1 METETATEPVEDV
14 GASAPEAL
22 DPETYAGA
30 EPAAAPDE
38 AEIEVEHEG
47 RVYRVPEA
55 LKGAFLRH
63 ADYTRKTQEIAEQ
76 RRALEGERRAAEE
89 RAAREQARVRDY
101 GRLAAL
107 DAAVGEYEDYDWDL
121 WFQQNPDQAEADW
134 ARYQQTLQVR
144 DQVGADLHARE
155 RLSALEAQREH
166 ATRLE
171 QGHAELARDIEGW
184 SPALARELAVFGQS
198 LGFSP
203 EELSAVTDPRAV
215 KVLHAAWKGAQAL
228 KTQTAGRELERAQ
241 AFRPVRQ
248 VGGAAS
254 APRDPARMSTAEWMR
269 WRSEQTRRKAR

>member
-1 METETATEPVEDV
+1 METETATEPVEE
-14 GASAPEAL
+14 ASASGVEA
-22 DPETYAGA
+22 EAFAAEMTA
-30 EPAAAPDE
+30 EPGGAPDE
-38 AEIEVEHEG
+38 DAEIEHEG
-47 RVYRVPEA
+47 RVYRVPGA

-76 RRALEGERRAAEE
+76 RRVLDTERRASEE
-89 RAAREQARVRDY
+89 RAARQQAHVRDY

-107 DAAVGEYEDYDWDL
+107 DAAVAEYEACDWDQ
-121 WFQQNPDQAEADW
+121 WFRQDPEQAQADWTRFQQ
-134 ARYQQTLQVR
+134 AREVR
-144 DQVGADLHARE
+144 DQVGAELHVRE
-155 RLSALEAQREH
+155 RLSALEAQRDY

-184 SPALARELAVFGQS
+184 SPALARELAAFGQS

-203 EELSAVTDPRAV
+203 EELEAVSDPRAV
-215 KVLHAAWKGAQAL
+215 KVLHAAWLGA
-228 KTQTAGRELERAQ
+228 KTLQKQTAARELERAQ
-241 AFRPVRQ
+241 AFRPVSQ